1 MSSTPANTTAESKIA
16 EVASPA
22 VRTESDRT
30 ATSQARSRKSN
41 FGGLRLKLSV
51 NAEIPG
57 FHLYWENDDGEGA
70 IEQLLDDGF
79 DFVTPEEVGMK
90 SRYSESVVADSE
102 LTNRVS
108 RFVGKTEQGLPM
120 RAFLLK
126 CPNDV
131 WAERESERH
140 AMADERDADIRRR
153 ARGEQAGEYALK
165 DRKTNVDTSYRKE
178 F

>member
-1 MSSTPANTTAESKIA
+1 MASIPANTTAEGKTT

-30 ATSQARSRKSN
+30 AASQARSRKAN

-70 IEQLLDDGF
+70 IEQLLEEGF
-79 DFVTPEEVGMK
+79 DFVTPDEVGMK
-90 SRYSESVVADSE
+90 SRHAESVVADSE

-108 RFVGKTEQGLPM
+108 RFVGKTDSGQPM

-153 ARGEQAGEYALK
+153 ARGEQDGEYALK
-165 DRKTNVDTSYRKE
+165 DRKTKVETSYRKE